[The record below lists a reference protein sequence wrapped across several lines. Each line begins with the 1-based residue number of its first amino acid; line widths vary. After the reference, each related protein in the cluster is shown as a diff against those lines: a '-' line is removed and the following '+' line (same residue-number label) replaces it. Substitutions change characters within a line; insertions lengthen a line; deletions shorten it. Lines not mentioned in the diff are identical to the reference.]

1 MAMDLEKICR
11 TCLALGGPLLSIYD
25 GGGGGGC
32 IADMLRNFTKTKP
45 RREDKLPEKV
55 CLSCISEINR
65 CYSFKLKCENS
76 CRTLRQLVPD
86 APPEETE
93 EKLSKVK
100 VVQVN
105 KCVQT
110 NDEVLK
116 QLTTVHTQT
125 KENVVPQTNR
135 YVQTAPICNI
145 THNKSTSPIRMKPN
159 NTIRFDKIKLEKTLG
174 VEFGEE
180 IEIVESSK
188 LQRRN
193 NVHHTLALKRRRI
206 DERYEEV
213 GEDGE
218 EIIMELHTDEPDIV
232 DNSEGITLYSTL
244 HAAVQDTE
252 EVNDNTTT
260 YYQLTHSQSENESES
275 ENITVNNENIISET
289 SQLRDCDEEFEEDG
303 VYARFIYTAE
313 ENEAFNTGDGNTH
326 SEDYDFTIFKND
338 TGEAE
343 VLAKPT
349 MTTRSSKATEGNNVR
364 VLKEEL
370 KCCHCPMTFVSSK
383 RLARHKLKRHGS
395 EQTRKENE
403 SNSEQEPSKPKD
415 TLENSEMKNID
426 NEDKN
431 LIIAD
436 PALIKTTISTT
447 LQPIVQKT
455 QPAKLVYFCETCGAG
470 FALRRSLIHHKKQ
483 NLCNKTTFDCDKCR
497 RVFISEETL
506 KEHQLTH
513 LQDHECT
520 ECGKL
525 FGTND
530 ELGQHMVDEH
540 KRNLRNQCP
549 ICKKV
554 FTILSAL
561 KDHLR
566 VHSGEKPFVCEICN
580 KAFSQKTNLKQHI
593 MRHSKEKKFK
603 CDECARTFVTKG
615 ELCSHKRTHT
625 GEHPFRC
632 DECLATFT
640 ISSSLVKHKR
650 IHTGERP
657 YACDLCPKRFTSSF
671 TLKNHR
677 RTHTGEKPFKCRW
690 CSKTFTQK
698 QDCVIHH
705 RTHTG
710 ERNHWCHVCGEKFT
724 HLGTLRTHMKTHVAK
739 DVAGV
744 AKTAGKGKRLSTR
757 NRLNTSK
764 RESMD
769 GSAYNITILDVEDD
783 DGDADGDGDGN
794 EDTTTVVT
802 VARED
807 MERLAAGG
815 TLRSSEVATVGEE
828 KLVQLAIEEV

>member
-1 MAMDLEKICR
+1 M
-11 TCLALGGPLLSIYD
+11 
-25 GGGGGGC
+25 
-32 IADMLRNFTKTKP
+32 
-45 RREDKLPEKV
+45 
-55 CLSCISEINR
+55 
-65 CYSFKLKCENS
+65 
-76 CRTLRQLVPD
+76 VPD

-93 EKLSKVK
+93 EELSKVK

-145 THNKSTSPIRMKPN
+145 THNKSTSPIRVKPN

-383 RLARHKLKRHGS
+383 RLARHKLKRHGN

-403 SNSEQEPSKPKD
+403 SNSEQEPSKPKVR
-415 TLENSEMKNID
+415 
-426 NEDKN
+426 
-431 LIIAD
+431 
-436 PALIKTTISTT
+436 
-447 LQPIVQKT
+447 PILLH
-455 QPAKLVYFCETCGAG
+455 PNFCT
-470 FALRRSLIHHKKQ
+470 
-483 NLCNKTTFDCDKCR
+483 
-497 RVFISEETL
+497 
-506 KEHQLTH
+506 
-513 LQDHECT
+513 
-520 ECGKL
+520 
-525 FGTND
+525 
-530 ELGQHMVDEH
+530 
-540 KRNLRNQCP
+540 
-549 ICKKV
+549 
-554 FTILSAL
+554 
-561 KDHLR
+561 
-566 VHSGEKPFVCEICN
+566 
-580 KAFSQKTNLKQHI
+580 
-593 MRHSKEKKFK
+593 
-603 CDECARTFVTKG
+603 
-615 ELCSHKRTHT
+615 
-625 GEHPFRC
+625 
-632 DECLATFT
+632 
-640 ISSSLVKHKR
+640 
-650 IHTGERP
+650 
-657 YACDLCPKRFTSSF
+657 
-671 TLKNHR
+671 
-677 RTHTGEKPFKCRW
+677 
-690 CSKTFTQK
+690 
-698 QDCVIHH
+698 
-705 RTHTG
+705 
-710 ERNHWCHVCGEKFT
+710 
-724 HLGTLRTHMKTHVAK
+724 
-739 DVAGV
+739 
-744 AKTAGKGKRLSTR
+744 
-757 NRLNTSK
+757 
-764 RESMD
+764 
-769 GSAYNITILDVEDD
+769 
-783 DGDADGDGDGN
+783 
-794 EDTTTVVT
+794 
-802 VARED
+802 
-807 MERLAAGG
+807 
-815 TLRSSEVATVGEE
+815 
-828 KLVQLAIEEV
+828 

>member
-1 MAMDLEKICR
+1 MTMDLEKICR
-11 TCLALGGPLLSIYD
+11 TCLGLSGPLLSIYD

-32 IADMLRNFTKTKP
+32 IADMLRDFTKTKP

-55 CLSCISEINR
+55 CLTCISEINR

-93 EKLSKVK
+93 EEVSKIK

-105 KCVQT
+105 KFVQT
-110 NDEVLK
+110 MKEIPK

-125 KENVVPQTNR
+125 KENVEVSLTNQ
-135 YVQTAPICNI
+135 YVQTTPTLNI
-145 THNKSTSPIRMKPN
+145 AHDKSTSPIIVEQNR
-159 NTIRFDKIKLEKTLG
+159 TLRYDKNKLEKALG
-174 VEFGEE
+174 VEIGEE

-193 NVHHTLALKRRRI
+193 NVRHALSFKRCRM
-206 DERYEEV
+206 DESYEDIE
-213 GEDGE
+213 EDGT
-218 EIIMELHTDEPDIV
+218 EIIMELHTDEPGIA
-232 DNSEGITLYSTL
+232 DNSEGITLYSEL
-244 HAAVQDTE
+244 HTAVQEDTS
-252 EVNDNTTT
+252 DNTTT
-260 YYQLTHSQSENESES
+260 YYQLSNSQSDNES
-275 ENITVNNENIISET
+275 ENIAVNNENIRET
-289 SQLRDCDEEFEEDG
+289 KQGDEVFEEDG
-303 VYARFIYTAE
+303 VIARFICTTE
-313 ENEAFNTGDGNTH
+313 ENGALIPVGNEN
-326 SEDYDFTIFKND
+326 SQFDDYNFTILKCD

-343 VLAKPT
+343 VIAKRT
-349 MTTRSSKATEGNNVR
+349 VTVRSSKADNR
-364 VLKEEL
+364 ALKEEL
-370 KCCHCPMTFVSSK
+370 KCSYCSMTFVNPK
-383 RLARHKLKRHGS
+383 RLTRHELKRHAN
-395 EQTRKENE
+395 EQIRKENE
-403 SNSEQEPSKPKD
+403 SRCDREQNNTKD
-415 TLENSEMKNID
+415 TVEKTEISDD
-426 NEDKN
+426 NEDSSTN
-431 LIIAD
+431 LITAD
-436 PALIKTTISTT
+436 PTPVKATTSNTP
-447 LQPIVQKT
+447 QPIVQLT
-455 QPAKLVYFCETCGAG
+455 QPAKLTHFCETCGAG

-483 NLCNKTTFDCDKCR
+483 NLCNKTTYDCDKCQ

-506 KEHQLTH
+506 KEHKLTH
-513 LQDHECT
+513 LQEHECT
-520 ECGKL
+520 ECVKL
-525 FGTND
+525 FATND
-530 ELGQHMVDEH
+530 ELSKHMVEVH

-566 VHSGEKPFVCEICN
+566 VHSGEKPFVCDICN

-603 CDECARTFVTKG
+603 CDECFMTFVTKG

-677 RTHTGEKPFKCRW
+677 RIHTGEKPFKCRW

-698 QDCVIHH
+698 QDCIIHH

-710 ERNHWCHVCGEKFT
+710 ERNHICVCGEKFT
-724 HLGTLRTHMKTHVAK
+724 HLGTLRTHMKTHEAN
-739 DVAGV
+739 DADGV
-744 AKTAGKGKRLSTR
+744 PKTAGRGKKLTTR
-757 NRLNTSK
+757 NKSSTSK
-764 RESMD
+764 GGSLDES
-769 GSAYNITILDVEDD
+769 AFNITIMDVDEDD
-783 DGDADGDGDGN
+783 
-794 EDTTTVVT
+794 EDNANDDEDKTTIVT

-815 TLRSSEVATVGEE
+815 TLRRSQRANLNDE
-828 KLVQLAIEEV
+828 KLMQIAIEKI